1 MPADLQSLA
10 AVQSAIDRARRAG
23 ETITPPVIG
32 RVVSQAASFAGS
44 LGSAGSMA
52 GGSTSFD
59 DVIKQAAAKEGIDP
73 TLVKAVARAE
83 SNLNPGAVSSAGA
96 KGVMQLMDGTAR
108 ELGVRDSFDPAQNIA
123 GGAKYLKQLLNRYGG
138 DVKRALAAYNAGPG
152 AVDASGGIPPY
163 AETQAYVQ
171 RVLRFREGEVKPTAK
186 G

>member
-1 MPADLQSLA
+1 MPADLPTLA

-32 RVVSQAASFAGS
+32 RAVTTAASA
-44 LGSAGSMA
+44 LGSMPGS
-52 GGSTSFD
+52 GGSSTRFD

-83 SNLNPGAVSSAGA
+83 SNLNPNAVSSAGA

-123 GGAKYLKQLLNRYGG
+123 GGAKYLKQLLNRYSG
-138 DVKRALAAYNAGPG
+138 DVKRALAAYNAGAG
-152 AVDASGGIPPY
+152 AVDASGGVPPY
-163 AETQAYVQ
+163 AETQSYVQ
-171 RVLRFREGEVKPTAK
+171 RVLSLREGGAQPRNK